1 MAYISTYLM
10 VYILV
15 QTEWDITRFADKV
28 KNTKVDENKESPAD
42 LTLPL
47 HFPQAEFG
55 KLTDPA
61 TILDLHG
68 KVMVWALPG
77 VLHPNRIVRNLTHV
91 RLTWF
96 YNIIIRR
103 TTMKQYVTLTKL

>member
-1 MAYISTYLM
+1 MAHISTRLIIYN
-10 VYILV
+10 VV

-28 KNTKVDENKESPAD
+28 KNTKVDEIKESQED
-42 LTLPL
+42 LTLSIY
-47 HFPQAEFG
+47 FPQARFG

-77 VLHPNRIVRNLTHV
+77 VLHPKRMVRNSTHV
-91 RLTWF
+91 RLTCF
-96 YNIIIRR
+96 YNIILEGLPQSN
-103 TTMKQYVTLTKL
+103 T